1 MREKRRAKR
10 VKEKAEVSITLI
22 HQDDLR
28 AGSKIIHHF
37 TKDISLGGI
46 RIQSDTFIPVNSMV
60 KIKLPIGSPTKLI
73 SALGKVRWI
82 KRLEEGLFEM
92 GVEFV
97 DTSQESVRIL
107 KDFIEKSIIK

>member
-10 VKEKAEVSITLI
+10 VKEKTEVTITLI
-22 HQDDLR
+22 QQDDLR
-28 AGSKIIHHF
+28 AGSKIIRHF

-60 KIKLPIGSPTKLI
+60 KIKVPIGSPIKLI

-97 DTSQESVRIL
+97 DTPQESVRIL
-107 KDFIEKSIIK
+107 KDFIEKPIIK